1 MKTNKKMKYNY
12 PDSKGYFGEYGGRL
26 VPPQLEGRLEKLTET
41 YMRLRKNK
49 EFLSELTKMYGEY
62 VGRPSP
68 LYFAKNLTDYCG
80 GAKIYLKREDL
91 NHTGAHKINN
101 TIGQALVA
109 QAMGARK
116 LIAETGAGQHGVA
129 TATVAA
135 LFGFECDIYMGQRDM
150 VNQKMNVYRMELLG
164 ARVVPVT
171 QGQGTLKDAV
181 DVALQTYVGEPDC
194 YYMLGSAVGPHPYP
208 MMVRDFQAIIGR
220 EARKQILKIEGRL
233 PDYAVACVGG
243 GSNALGLFSAF
254 VRDESVK
261 LIAAEPAGKGATT
274 NRHGLSLA
282 QGKRGN
288 IHGFTCLVLQ
298 DEDGEI
304 KESYSAASGLDYPG
318 VGPECCFLKD
328 LGRLTPIGISDQQAV
343 EAFQLMSRKE
353 GIIPAL
359 ESAHG
364 IAAAVQIAK
373 RSGKDKVIVV
383 NLSGR
388 GDKDVE
394 NVFENLIGG
403 KK

>member
-1 MKTNKKMKYNY
+1 MKNYKY
-12 PDSKGYFGEYGGRL
+12 PSSKGYFGPYGGRL
-26 VPPQLEGRLEKLTET
+26 VPPELEGRLEKLTATYET
-41 YMRLRKNK
+41 LRKSK
-49 EFLSELTKMYGEY
+49 EFRDNLARYYREY
-62 VGRPSP
+62 VGRPSL
-68 LYFAKNLTDYCG
+68 LYEAKNLTEYCG

-101 TIGQALVA
+101 TVGQALVA

-135 LFGFECDIYMGQRDM
+135 LFGFECDIYMGARDIT
-150 VNQKMNVYRMELLG
+150 NQKMNVYRMELLG
-164 ARVVPVT
+164 AKVVPVT

-181 DVALQTYVGEPDC
+181 DVALTTYVNELES

-208 MMVRDFQAIIGR
+208 KMVRDFQAIIGR
-220 EARKQILKIEGRL
+220 EARQQILKIEGRL
-233 PDYAVACVGG
+233 PDYAIACVGG

-254 VRDESVK
+254 VRDENVK
-261 LIAAEPAGKGATT
+261 LIATEPAGKGEGSG
-274 NRHGLSLA
+274 RHGLSLLK
-282 QGKRGN
+282 GKQGN

-298 DEDGEI
+298 DEKGEI

-318 VGPECCFLKD
+318 VGPECCLLKD
-328 LGRLTPIGISDQQAV
+328 IGRITPAAISDAQAV
-343 EAFQLMSRKE
+343 EAFVLLAKTE

-359 ESAHG
+359 ESAHA
-364 IAAAVQIAK
+364 IAGAVQIAK
-373 RSGKDKVIVV
+373 KTSKDQIIVV

-394 NVFENLIGG
+394 NVCENLITGTI
-403 KK
+403 